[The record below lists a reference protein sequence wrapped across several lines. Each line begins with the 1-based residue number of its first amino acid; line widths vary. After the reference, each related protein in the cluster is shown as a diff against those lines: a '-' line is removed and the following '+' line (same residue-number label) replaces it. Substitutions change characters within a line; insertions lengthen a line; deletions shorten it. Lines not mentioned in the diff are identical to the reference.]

1 MLGKTGTSIFLSE
14 ILKSMYGFKHVL
26 IVCGVNGAK
35 FNWHQVEIPK
45 FSYEK
50 SHIIGGRVNRN
61 GNFVIGTLEERISD
75 LETDHDEFYL
85 ITNIESLR
93 DETFTDTLKK
103 LTVRGDIGMV
113 IVDEVHKI
121 SGRTSAQGKAIHKL
135 RPKYRV
141 GLTGTPVYNKPFDLY
156 NIMRWLGYEYM
167 NFEDF
172 RLVYATEVPRT
183 MTVKGKMVKFF
194 DYVYKDL
201 SMLHERLKEFM
212 LRRGPEVLNLPEPI
226 FKDDYVELDK
236 DQLKLYN
243 KLKEDVIKSKS
254 YSSLITAQDLLSNQS
269 VEFVKARQA
278 VACPHI
284 FGVKHDAKLER
295 TIELLEEAFAND
307 QSVVIFGWFNETIY
321 QYEKVLT
328 DKFGDCILAVTPQT
342 KNAQD
347 IITHFQ
353 TETKPMAL
361 IGSIGKL
368 GTSFTV
374 TRADIVI
381 FADTHVVWS
390 DYKQAYS
397 RVWRQGQT
405 KTVLI
410 INLLAKDTMDERLQ
424 DLIHF
429 GKSKQD
435 QIVDGK
441 DSDEYLIKKYGKIED
456 YL

>member
-1 MLGKTGTSIFLSE
+1 MLGKTGTSIFLAE
-14 ILKSMYGFKHVL
+14 ILKAIYGFKHVL
-26 IVCGVNGAK
+26 VICGVNGAK
-35 FNWHQVEIPK
+35 FNWHQVEVPK

-61 GNFVIGTLEERISD
+61 GNFVIGTLEERVAD
-75 LETDHDEFYL
+75 LKADHDEFYL

-93 DETFTDTLKK
+93 DETFTETLKT
-103 LTVRGDIGMV
+103 LTVDGKIGMV
-113 IVDEVHKI
+113 IIDEVHKI
-121 SGRTSAQGKAIHKL
+121 SGRTSAQGKAIHKIK
-135 RPKYRV
+135 PKYRV

-156 NIMRWLGYEYM
+156 NIMKWLGYEYM

-212 LRRGPEVLNLPEPI
+212 LRRGTDLLNIPEPI
-226 FKDDYVELDK
+226 FKDEYVELDK

-243 KLKEDVIKSKS
+243 KLKEDVIKSTS
-254 YSSLITAQDLLSNQS
+254 YSSIVNIDELLSNPS
-269 VEFVKARQA
+269 IEFIKARQA

-295 TIELLEEAFAND
+295 TIELLEEAFENG

-321 QYEKVLT
+321 QYEKVLQ
-328 DKFGDCILAVTPQT
+328 DKFGDSVLAVTPKT

-347 IITHFQ
+347 IITQFQ
-353 TETKPMAL
+353 SETKPMAL

-374 TRADIVI
+374 TRASIVI
-381 FADTHVVWS
+381 FADTHVIYS
-390 DYKQAYS
+390 DYKQAYY
-397 RVWRQGQT
+397 RVWRQGQ
-405 KTVLI
+405 KNTVLI